1 MLIYLLRLNILHI
14 YFLIK
19 WLVVYKCDYRFH
31 IKQVIISCEFCQHF
45 KYLEV
50 LQCSWICEWF
60 MFLNDLGYYVDI
72 SIEIK
77 YFTYILFDQMVG
89 CIQM

>member
-1 MLIYLLRLNILHI
+1 MVFYLYYRHSRRAGRRPYRGTGLSAYSLLM
-14 YFLIK
+14 
-19 WLVVYKCDYRFH
+19 VY
-31 IKQVIISCEFCQHF
+31 
-45 KYLEV
+45 
-50 LQCSWICEWF
+50 

-72 SIEIK
+72 SIAIK